1 MSGRSLIVKLPYS
14 PKRHCCHWPSAIR
27 SSLTQIWTTWILF
40 DFPWCSQKAALWAN
54 SALCNSWQSQ
64 CEWLLS
70 PLGSCVCRVVDDFCT
85 NSRKWQSQRFSK
97 TERETCWREVRA
109 KLWVAGSAIS
119 MISKHRKTQ
128 FKLSNTLLM
137 CTCICTCVCVCGKD
151 TCAWVC
157 TSNAYHLCLPT
168 SSVVPSH
175 DQLLTCNKTGVVFH
189 AWPHVGGEVW
199 RGIWSRCLK
208 VLYMGTSKR
217 SNLGSWIVVRSGKQ
231 WRWCCSEFYWFLLVG
246 YFCVWQALDMIE
258 FPHWNLVTFTSPNSA
273 TGWLNRKAWIPS
285 GKIAPFR
292 ASWLPQWWVGNK
304 KQYITITTRIPNW
317 PGLVVTWRAVSAFPD
332 GVLAPWDM
340 IHCSRWGRWEG
351 CGGLGRP
358 KHGDQNNV
366 VQRLSSVPNTSMDQA
381 EHIELFGSCAPCV
394 EDREWVEL
402 WVFSALWPPAS

>member
-137 CTCICTCVCVCGKD
+137 CTCICTCVCVCVWKG
-151 TCAWVC
+151 
-157 TSNAYHLCLPT
+157 YLCV
-168 SSVVPSH
+168 SV
-175 DQLLTCNKTGVVFH
+175 
-189 AWPHVGGEVW
+189 
-199 RGIWSRCLK
+199 
-208 VLYMGTSKR
+208 Y
-217 SNLGSWIVVRSGKQ
+217 
-231 WRWCCSEFYWFLLVG
+231 
-246 YFCVWQALDMIE
+246 
-258 FPHWNLVTFTSPNSA
+258 
-273 TGWLNRKAWIPS
+273 
-285 GKIAPFR
+285 
-292 ASWLPQWWVGNK
+292 
-304 KQYITITTRIPNW
+304 
-317 PGLVVTWRAVSAFPD
+317 
-332 GVLAPWDM
+332 
-340 IHCSRWGRWEG
+340 
-351 CGGLGRP
+351 
-358 KHGDQNNV
+358 
-366 VQRLSSVPNTSMDQA
+366 VQRLSFVSSNIIGRPIPWPTS
-381 EHIELFGSCAPCV
+381 HV
-394 EDREWVEL
+394 
-402 WVFSALWPPAS
+402 